1 MNDLIK
7 QVTPLTR
14 GIIWLVQ
21 DEKNTLNPY
30 YSELDYLLNGLL
42 TATLSKG
49 LDTPNRVMIGE
60 NFNRSLI
67 VMIANQ
73 ITSADFDN
81 YATLLKDLG
90 PEDNILLID
99 ELNLGEKLSN
109 MTKNINPYLRVIHP

>member
-21 DEKNTLNPY
+21 DEKNIGNPY

-42 TATLSKG
+42 TASVSQGIDLPS
-49 LDTPNRVMIGE
+49 RVMIGE
-60 NFNRSLI
+60 NFSRSLV
-67 VMIANQ
+67 VMVAND
-73 ITSADFDN
+73 IKSSDVEN
-81 YATLLKDLG
+81 YASLVKDLG

-99 ELNLGEKLSN
+99 ELNLGEKLKLL
-109 MTKNINPYLRVIHP
+109 TKEISPYLRVIR